1 MVAAIAPSKRLQA
14 AVLLDGRPPHR
25 IARAARVPHSTV
37 SRWLAGKRGLTV
49 RSFDRLADAVGLELR
64 EKSSP

>member
-1 MVAAIAPSKRLQA
+1 MAAVAASKRLHA

-25 IARAARVPHSTV
+25 IAREARVPHSTL
-37 SRWLAGKRGLTV
+37 SRFIRGQRGLTV

-64 EKSSP
+64 EKIAP